1 MTDTRKYA
9 PVRGPKQKRVY
20 YINTTIRGRK
30 QEPTDGVGVPFPQ
43 PRQEGTMTM
52 YPARGDVFITL
63 SAWAGGEERLRHLS
77 DGEIIVK
84 DELNPLL
91 FRPS

>member
-1 MTDTRKYA
+1 
-9 PVRGPKQKRVY
+9 
-20 YINTTIRGRK
+20 
-30 QEPTDGVGVPFPQ
+30 
-43 PRQEGTMTM
+43 MTM

-77 DGEIIVK
+77 DAEMAVK

-91 FRPS
+91 FRPSYEIIIV

>member
-1 MTDTRKYA
+1 MYARKLD
-9 PVRGPKQKRVY
+9 
-20 YINTTIRGRK
+20 
-30 QEPTDGVGVPFPQ
+30 PTDGVGVPFPQ
-43 PRQEGTMTM
+43 PRLREQRRRAEGTMTM

-91 FRPS
+91 FRPSFRISIIVGITKVGPI